1 MKLQL
6 VLVSTS
12 NLSIKCF
19 QDYKKMSPLAT
30 CLGDKITPEM
40 EDLEKLE
47 NLSDCLTSR
56 SLVAID
62 AKWQIDNKV
71 FSFGGRQ
78 KTLRVWIGKSKAIM
92 DDSSVFCINSKDKFP
107 LLDNV
112 EVSTDGNEANRSDIV
127 RELLIEKK

>member
-1 MKLQL
+1 MQL

-12 NLSIKCF
+12 SLSIKCF

-30 CLGDKITPEM
+30 CLADKITPEM

-92 DDSSVFCINSKDKFP
+92 VH
-107 LLDNV
+107 
-112 EVSTDGNEANRSDIV
+112 G
-127 RELLIEKK
+127 

>member
-1 MKLQL
+1 
-6 VLVSTS
+6 
-12 NLSIKCF
+12 
-19 QDYKKMSPLAT
+19 MSPLAT
-30 CLGDKITPEM
+30 CLADKITPEM

-78 KTLRVWIGKSKAIM
+78 KTLRVWIGKSKAITWFM
-92 DDSSVFCINSKDKFP
+92 DDSSVFSIYEIPSLRQC
-107 LLDNV
+107 
-112 EVSTDGNEANRSDIV
+112 
-127 RELLIEKK
+127 

>member
-1 MKLQL
+1 
-6 VLVSTS
+6 
-12 NLSIKCF
+12 
-19 QDYKKMSPLAT
+19 MSPLAT

-112 EVSTDGNEANRSDIV
+112 EVSTDGNEANR
-127 RELLIEKK
+127 